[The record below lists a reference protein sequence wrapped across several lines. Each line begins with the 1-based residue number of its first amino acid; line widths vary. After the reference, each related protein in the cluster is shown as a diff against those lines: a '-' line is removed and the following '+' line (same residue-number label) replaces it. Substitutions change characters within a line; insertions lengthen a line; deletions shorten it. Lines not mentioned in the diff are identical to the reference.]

1 MFNNRIRIGVDDN
14 SLMSPTDTL
23 AADLKEVFG
32 DRLRMIAAFG
42 ADSQTCAVVD
52 SLTLEDLDRCAAF
65 GSKWKK
71 LGLEA
76 PLLLDEPDLA
86 RSLDAFPLEFSEI
99 ITTRRLVDGRDL
111 FEHLTVAKG
120 DLRRACEVQ
129 ARGHVMHLREGY
141 IEAAGDGKAVSRL
154 VAAAIP
160 PFRALVTN
168 TARLD
173 GIAPKALVTQLQLE
187 NFEKGFPEALS
198 AAQRLVDYVDRWAH

>member
-1 MFNNRIRIGVDDN
+1 
-14 SLMSPTDTL
+14 MSPTDTL

-42 ADSQTCAVVD
+42 VDSQTCAVVD
-52 SLTLEDLDRCAAF
+52 NLSLEDLDRCAAF

-71 LGLEA
+71 LGLET
-76 PLLLDEPDLA
+76 PLVLDEPDLA

-99 ITTRRLVDGRDL
+99 LATRRLVAGRDL
-111 FEHLTVAKG
+111 FEHLNVAKG

-141 IEAAGDGKAVSRL
+141 IEAAGDRKAVNRL

-168 TARLD
+168 AARLD

-198 AAQRLVDYVDRWAH
+198 AAERLVDYVDRWAH